1 MENIKSLILTVV
13 MFFTCFINMNAQ
25 LMSQSNVI
33 PYEQIGYV
41 RLDNKSINTSYN
53 LCYYTIQTKHVFV
66 IEAYGE
72 KVDFDDNVIVLC
84 FDDGSISKLH
94 QDEVTFDS
102 YYNSLYKRYTDVTRL
117 FYVLDDETIDM
128 LKSKN
133 LINIRIDFGDSRY
146 KDLLL
151 SAGADDIGDRRG
163 NCYRYCVGDGDKTC
177 EAYIIAFAIVFPWL
191 CPILCCP
198 NTLYIIMPPVGLL
211 PVFHRPRRS
220 SHLYSL

>member
-1 MENIKSLILTVV
+1 MKGFVFSLV
-13 MFFTCFINMNAQ
+13 MFFSCFISMNAQ

-41 RLDNKSINTSYN
+41 RLDNKSINSCYN

-117 FYVLDDETIDM
+117 FYAIDDETIDM
-128 LKSKN
+128 LKTKN
-133 LINIRIDFGDSRY
+133 LINLRIEFGDSSY
-146 KDLLL
+146 KDLGL
-151 SAGADDIGDRRG
+151 IDR
-163 NCYRYCVGDGDKTC
+163 GDKIKTWFNKC
-177 EAYIIAFAIVFPWL
+177 YFKAEKIIEK
-191 CPILCCP
+191 
-198 NTLYIIMPPVGLL
+198 
-211 PVFHRPRRS
+211 RS
-220 SHLYSL
+220 NEVKY

>member
-1 MENIKSLILTVV
+1 MEKMKSFILALV
-13 MFFTCFINMNAQ
+13 MFFTFSIGMNAQ
-25 LMSQSNVI
+25 GYAI

-41 RLDNKSINTSYN
+41 RLDNKSINSCYN

-102 YYNSLYKRYTDVTRL
+102 YYNSLYKRYIDVTRL
-117 FYVLDDETIDM
+117 FYALDDETIDM

-133 LINIRIDFGDSRY
+133 LINLRIEFGNSRY
-146 KDLLL
+146 KDLSL
-151 SAGADDIGDRRG
+151 IDRG
-163 NCYRYCVGDGDKTC
+163 EKIKAWFNKCNIKA
-177 EAYIIAFAIVFPWL
+177 EQIIEKRS
-191 CPILCCP
+191 
-198 NTLYIIMPPVGLL
+198 NDLY
-211 PVFHRPRRS
+211 
-220 SHLYSL
+220 

>member
-1 MENIKSLILTVV
+1 MEKMKGFVFSLV
-13 MFFTCFINMNAQ
+13 MFFSCFISMNAQ

-41 RLDNKSINTSYN
+41 RLDNKSINTCYN

-72 KVDFDDNVIVLC
+72 KVDFDDNVIILC

-102 YYNSLYKRYTDVTRL
+102 YYNSLYKRYTDVTRW
-117 FYVLDDETIDM
+117 FYIINDETIDM

-133 LINIRIDFGDSRY
+133 LINIRIDFGNSRY
-146 KDLLL
+146 KDLSL
-151 SAGADDIGDRRG
+151 IDR
-163 NCYRYCVGDGDKTC
+163 GDKIKTWFNKC
-177 EAYIIAFAIVFPWL
+177 YFKAEQIIEK
-191 CPILCCP
+191 
-198 NTLYIIMPPVGLL
+198 
-211 PVFHRPRRS
+211 RS
-220 SHLYSL
+220 NELN

>member
-1 MENIKSLILTVV
+1 MEKMKSFILALV
-13 MFFTCFINMNAQ
+13 MFFTFSIGMNAQ
-25 LMSQSNVI
+25 GYAI

-117 FYVLDDETIDM
+117 FYALDDETIDM

-133 LINIRIDFGDSRY
+133 LINIRIDFGNSRY
-146 KDLLL
+146 KDLSLV
-151 SAGADDIGDRRG
+151 DR
-163 NCYRYCVGDGDKTC
+163 GDKIKMWFNKCYDKATQ
-177 EAYIIAFAIVFPWL
+177 IIDK
-191 CPILCCP
+191 
-198 NTLYIIMPPVGLL
+198 
-211 PVFHRPRRS
+211 RS
-220 SHLYSL
+220 NELN

>member
-1 MENIKSLILTVV
+1 MEKMKSFILALVV
-13 MFFTCFINMNAQ
+13 FFTFSIGMNAQ
-25 LMSQSNVI
+25 GYAI

-41 RLDNKSINTSYN
+41 RLDNKSINSSYN

-66 IEAYGE
+66 IEAYSE

-133 LINIRIDFGDSRY
+133 LINIRIEFSDSSY
-146 KDLLL
+146 KDLSLV
-151 SAGADDIGDRRG
+151 DR
-163 NCYRYCVGDGDKTC
+163 GDKIKMWFNKCYDKATQ
-177 EAYIIAFAIVFPWL
+177 IIEK
-191 CPILCCP
+191 
-198 NTLYIIMPPVGLL
+198 
-211 PVFHRPRRS
+211 RS
-220 SHLYSL
+220 NELN

>member
-1 MENIKSLILTVV
+1 MEKMKSFILALV
-13 MFFTCFINMNAQ
+13 MFFTFSIGMNAQ
-25 LMSQSNVI
+25 GYAI

-41 RLDNKSINTSYN
+41 RLDNKSINSCYN

-128 LKSKN
+128 LKTKN
-133 LINIRIDFGDSRY
+133 LINIRIDFGNSRY
-146 KDLLL
+146 KDLSLV
-151 SAGADDIGDRRG
+151 DR
-163 NCYRYCVGDGDKTC
+163 GDKIKMWFNRCYDKATQ
-177 EAYIIAFAIVFPWL
+177 IIVK
-191 CPILCCP
+191 
-198 NTLYIIMPPVGLL
+198 
-211 PVFHRPRRS
+211 RS
-220 SHLYSL
+220 NELN

>member
-1 MENIKSLILTVV
+1 MEKMKSFILALV
-13 MFFTCFINMNAQ
+13 MFFTFSIGMNAQ
-25 LMSQSNVI
+25 GYAI

-41 RLDNKSINTSYN
+41 RLDNKSINSSYN
-53 LCYYTIQTKHVFV
+53 LCYYTIQSNHAFV

-133 LINIRIDFGDSRY
+133 LINIRIDFGNSRY
-146 KDLLL
+146 KDLSL
-151 SAGADDIGDRRG
+151 IDRG
-163 NCYRYCVGDGDKTC
+163 EKIKAWFNKCNIKATQ
-177 EAYIIAFAIVFPWL
+177 IIEK
-191 CPILCCP
+191 
-198 NTLYIIMPPVGLL
+198 
-211 PVFHRPRRS
+211 RS
-220 SHLYSL
+220 NDLD

>member
-1 MENIKSLILTVV
+1 MEKMKSFILALV
-13 MFFTCFINMNAQ
+13 MFFTFSIGMNAQ
-25 LMSQSNVI
+25 GYAI
-33 PYEQIGYV
+33 PYEQISYV
-41 RLDNKSINTSYN
+41 RLDNKSINSCYN

-117 FYVLDDETIDM
+117 FYALDDETIDM

-133 LINIRIDFGDSRY
+133 LINIRIDFGNSRY
-146 KDLLL
+146 KDLSLV
-151 SAGADDIGDRRG
+151 DR
-163 NCYRYCVGDGDKTC
+163 GDKIKMWFNKC
-177 EAYIIAFAIVFPWL
+177 YDKAAQIIVK
-191 CPILCCP
+191 
-198 NTLYIIMPPVGLL
+198 
-211 PVFHRPRRS
+211 RS
-220 SHLYSL
+220 NELN

>member
-117 FYVLDDETIDM
+117 FYALDDETIDM

-133 LINIRIDFGDSRY
+133 LINIRIEFSDSSY
-146 KDLLL
+146 KDLSLV
-151 SAGADDIGDRRG
+151 DR
-163 NCYRYCVGDGDKTC
+163 GDKIKMWFNKCYDKATQ
-177 EAYIIAFAIVFPWL
+177 IIDK
-191 CPILCCP
+191 
-198 NTLYIIMPPVGLL
+198 
-211 PVFHRPRRS
+211 RS
-220 SHLYSL
+220 NELN

>member
-1 MENIKSLILTVV
+1 MEKMKSFILALV
-13 MFFTCFINMNAQ
+13 MFFTFSIGMNAQ
-25 LMSQSNVI
+25 GYAI

-41 RLDNKSINTSYN
+41 RLDNKSINSCYN

-133 LINIRIDFGDSRY
+133 LINIRIDFGNSRY
-146 KDLLL
+146 KDLSLV
-151 SAGADDIGDRRG
+151 DR
-163 NCYRYCVGDGDKTC
+163 GDKVKMWFNKCYFKATQ
-177 EAYIIAFAIVFPWL
+177 IIDK
-191 CPILCCP
+191 
-198 NTLYIIMPPVGLL
+198 
-211 PVFHRPRRS
+211 RS
-220 SHLYSL
+220 NELN

>member
-1 MENIKSLILTVV
+1 MEKMKSFILALV
-13 MFFTCFINMNAQ
+13 MLFTFSIGMNAQ
-25 LMSQSNVI
+25 GYAI

-41 RLDNKSINTSYN
+41 RLDNKSINSCYN

-66 IEAYGE
+66 IETYGE
-72 KVDFDDNVIVLC
+72 KVEFDDNVIVLC

-133 LINIRIDFGDSRY
+133 LINIRIDFGNSRY
-146 KDLLL
+146 KDLSLV
-151 SAGADDIGDRRG
+151 DR
-163 NCYRYCVGDGDKTC
+163 GDKIKMWFNKCYDKATQ
-177 EAYIIAFAIVFPWL
+177 IIDK
-191 CPILCCP
+191 
-198 NTLYIIMPPVGLL
+198 
-211 PVFHRPRRS
+211 RS
-220 SHLYSL
+220 NELN

>member
-1 MENIKSLILTVV
+1 MKGFVFSLV
-13 MFFTCFINMNAQ
+13 MFFSCFISMNAQ

-41 RLDNKSINTSYN
+41 RLDNKSINTCYN

-72 KVDFDDNVIVLC
+72 KVDFDDNVIILC

-102 YYNSLYKRYTDVTRL
+102 YYNSLYKRYTDVTRW
-117 FYVLDDETIDM
+117 FYIINDETIDM

-133 LINIRIDFGDSRY
+133 LINIRIDFGNSRY
-146 KDLLL
+146 KDLSL
-151 SAGADDIGDRRG
+151 IDR
-163 NCYRYCVGDGDKTC
+163 GDKIKTWFNKC
-177 EAYIIAFAIVFPWL
+177 YFKAEQIIEK
-191 CPILCCP
+191 
-198 NTLYIIMPPVGLL
+198 
-211 PVFHRPRRS
+211 RS
-220 SHLYSL
+220 NEVKY

>member
-1 MENIKSLILTVV
+1 MEKMKSFILALV
-13 MFFTCFINMNAQ
+13 MFFTFSIGMNAQ
-25 LMSQSNVI
+25 GYAI

-41 RLDNKSINTSYN
+41 RLDNKSINSCYN

-102 YYNSLYKRYTDVTRL
+102 YYNSLYKRYIDVTRL
-117 FYVLDDETIDM
+117 FYALDDETIDM

-133 LINIRIDFGDSRY
+133 LINLRIEFGNSRY
-146 KDLLL
+146 KDLSL
-151 SAGADDIGDRRG
+151 IDRG
-163 NCYRYCVGDGDKTC
+163 EKIKAWFNKCNIK
-177 EAYIIAFAIVFPWL
+177 AAQIIEKRS
-191 CPILCCP
+191 
-198 NTLYIIMPPVGLL
+198 NDLY
-211 PVFHRPRRS
+211 
-220 SHLYSL
+220 

>member
-1 MENIKSLILTVV
+1 MVKIHSFILALV
-13 MFFTCFINMNAQ
+13 MFFTFSIGMNAQ
-25 LMSQSNVI
+25 GYAI

-41 RLDNKSINTSYN
+41 RLDNKSINSCYN

-117 FYVLDDETIDM
+117 FYALDDETIDM
-128 LKSKN
+128 LKSKV
-133 LINIRIDFGDSRY
+133 LI
-146 KDLLL
+146 
-151 SAGADDIGDRRG
+151 
-163 NCYRYCVGDGDKTC
+163 T
-177 EAYIIAFAIVFPWL
+177 
-191 CPILCCP
+191 
-198 NTLYIIMPPVGLL
+198 
-211 PVFHRPRRS
+211 
-220 SHLYSL
+220 

>member
-1 MENIKSLILTVV
+1 MKSFILALV
-13 MFFTCFINMNAQ
+13 MFFTFSIGMNAQ
-25 LMSQSNVI
+25 GYAI

-41 RLDNKSINTSYN
+41 RLDNKSINSCYN

-128 LKSKN
+128 LKTKN
-133 LINIRIDFGDSRY
+133 LINIRIDFGNSRY
-146 KDLLL
+146 KDLSLV
-151 SAGADDIGDRRG
+151 DR
-163 NCYRYCVGDGDKTC
+163 GDKIKMWFNRCYDKATQ
-177 EAYIIAFAIVFPWL
+177 IIVK
-191 CPILCCP
+191 
-198 NTLYIIMPPVGLL
+198 
-211 PVFHRPRRS
+211 RS
-220 SHLYSL
+220 NELN

>member
-1 MENIKSLILTVV
+1 MEKMKSFILALV
-13 MFFTCFINMNAQ
+13 MFFTFSIGMNAQ
-25 LMSQSNVI
+25 GYAI

-41 RLDNKSINTSYN
+41 RLDNKSINSCYN

-133 LINIRIDFGDSRY
+133 LINIRIDFGNSRY
-146 KDLLL
+146 KDLSLV
-151 SAGADDIGDRRG
+151 DR
-163 NCYRYCVGDGDKTC
+163 GDKIKMWFNKCYDKATQ
-177 EAYIIAFAIVFPWL
+177 IIDK
-191 CPILCCP
+191 
-198 NTLYIIMPPVGLL
+198 
-211 PVFHRPRRS
+211 RS
-220 SHLYSL
+220 NELN

>member
-1 MENIKSLILTVV
+1 MEKMKSFILALV
-13 MFFTCFINMNAQ
+13 MFFTFSIGMNAQ
-25 LMSQSNVI
+25 GYAI

-41 RLDNKSINTSYN
+41 RLDNKSINSCYN

-102 YYNSLYKRYTDVTRL
+102 YYNSLYKRYIDVTRL
-117 FYVLDDETIDM
+117 FYALDDETIDM

-133 LINIRIDFGDSRY
+133 LINIRIDFGNSRY
-146 KDLLL
+146 KDLSLV
-151 SAGADDIGDRRG
+151 DR
-163 NCYRYCVGDGDKTC
+163 GDKIKMWFNKCYDKATQ
-177 EAYIIAFAIVFPWL
+177 IIDK
-191 CPILCCP
+191 
-198 NTLYIIMPPVGLL
+198 
-211 PVFHRPRRS
+211 RS
-220 SHLYSL
+220 NELN

>member
-1 MENIKSLILTVV
+1 MEKMKSFILALV
-13 MFFTCFINMNAQ
+13 MFFTFSIGMNAQ
-25 LMSQSNVI
+25 GYAI

-41 RLDNKSINTSYN
+41 RLDNKSINSCYN

-128 LKSKN
+128 LKTKN
-133 LINIRIDFGDSRY
+133 LINIRIDFGNSRY
-146 KDLLL
+146 KDLSLV
-151 SAGADDIGDRRG
+151 DR
-163 NCYRYCVGDGDKTC
+163 GDKIKMWFNKCYDKATQ
-177 EAYIIAFAIVFPWL
+177 IIDK
-191 CPILCCP
+191 
-198 NTLYIIMPPVGLL
+198 
-211 PVFHRPRRS
+211 RS
-220 SHLYSL
+220 NELN